1 MYGFDRKISIFT
13 KKKMTTTIDDVQF
26 IELPRRKKNG
36 LYCVDI
42 EKNSIPFL
50 FKRIYYLYDI
60 PTSAKRGGHA
70 HIAQNEIL
78 IAIKG
83 SFDVLIDDGLE
94 KKTIK
99 LDSPTIGFQ
108 IVTGIWRDLDNF
120 SEGSICMVL
129 AQDVYDENDYIR
141 EYEDFLVYKKTS

>member
-13 KKKMTTTIDDVQF
+13 KKKMTTTIEDVQF
-26 IELPRRKKNG
+26 IELPTRKKNG
-36 LYCVDI
+36 LYRVDI
-42 EKNSIPFL
+42 EKNTIPFL

-83 SFDVLIDDGLE
+83 SFDVLIDDGSN
-94 KKTIK
+94 KKIIK
-99 LDSPTIGFQ
+99 LDKPTIGFQ

-129 AQDVYDENDYIR
+129 AQDVYDEKDYIR
-141 EYEDFLVYKKTS
+141 EYEDFLEHKKKS

>member
-1 MYGFDRKISIFT
+1 
-13 KKKMTTTIDDVQF
+13 MTTTLDDVQF
-26 IELPRRKKNG
+26 IEIPTKFKNG
-36 LYCVDI
+36 LYRADI
-42 EKNSIPFL
+42 MQNTMPFA

-83 SFDVLIDDGLE
+83 SFDVVIDDGVQ
-94 KKTIK
+94 KKTITLSK
-99 LDSPTIGFQ
+99 PNIGFQ

-120 SEGSICMVL
+120 SEGSICLVL
-129 AQDVYDENDYIR
+129 AQDIYDENDYIR
-141 EYEDFLVYKKTS
+141 EYSDFLLYKNK